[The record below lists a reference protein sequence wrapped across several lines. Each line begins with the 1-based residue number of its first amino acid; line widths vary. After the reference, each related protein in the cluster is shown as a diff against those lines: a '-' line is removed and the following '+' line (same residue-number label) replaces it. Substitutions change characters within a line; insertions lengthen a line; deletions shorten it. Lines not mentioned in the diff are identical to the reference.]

1 MIATTAS
8 TALAGATII
17 ITRLRR
23 NANSKMFSWKSERG
37 SLAAPP
43 FAFYFV
49 VSEAR

>member
-1 MIATTAS
+1 MIATIAS
-8 TALAGATII
+8 TAVAGATTI

-23 NANSKMFSWKSERG
+23 NANSKILAENERG

-43 FAFYFV
+43 FVFYFV